1 MSEEKFD
8 AIIVGGGMAG
18 ATAAYILAN
27 AGMEV
32 LLADRGDYCGAKNVT
47 GGRLYAHSMEKVFP
61 GFAKEAPVERL
72 VTKEKVSLMTEK
84 GSLDIGYSSTDLG
97 ADPDG
102 ASSTVLRSKFD
113 QWMAE
118 KCEEAGVM
126 PVPGIRVDSCVVED
140 GKVVGIDA
148 GGEIMYSDVVILAD
162 GVNSLLAQRLGMKQE
177 LTPKQVAVGVKE
189 VIQLGE
195 ETINQRFGLRG
206 DEGMAWLSAGD
217 ATNGAFGGGFLYT
230 NKDTVSIGIV
240 ATLADIGYHNISIPE
255 LLDRYKEHPAIAPYL
270 EGGESIEYSAHLV
283 PEEGIHMVPELVRD
297 GVLLA
302 GDAAGFVVNLGMTV
316 RGMDFAVES
325 GRLAAE
331 AVIRAKEAGDFSK
344 ESLSSYVDALEE
356 SFVMKDMK
364 ALKGFPTILSRRE
377 VFKDLPEMADDICK
391 KLFTVDGK
399 PSMDFIMYVINSVTA
414 HTSVEQLTSFVSD
427 IMDAM

>member
-102 ASSTVLRSKFD
+102 ASYTVLRSKFD

-126 PVPGIRVDSCVVED
+126 LVPGIRVDSCVVED

-189 VIQLGE
+189 VI
-195 ETINQRFGLRG
+195 
-206 DEGMAWLSAGD
+206 GD

>member
-1 MSEEKFD
+1 
-8 AIIVGGGMAG
+8 MAG
-18 ATAAYILAN
+18 ATAAYVLAT

-47 GGRLYAHSMEKVFP
+47 GGRLYGHSLEKVFP
-61 GFAKEAPVERL
+61 GFAKEAPVERR

-84 GSLDIGYSSTDLG
+84 GSLDIGYSSTDLS
-97 ADPDG
+97 ADPEG
-102 ASSTVLRSKFD
+102 ASYTVLRSKFD
-113 QWMAE
+113 QWLAE

-126 PVPGIRVDSCVVED
+126 LIPGIRVDSCVVKD

-148 GGEIMYSDVVILAD
+148 GGEIMYADVVILAD

-177 LTPKQVAVGVKE
+177 LTPHQVAVGAKE
-189 VIQLGE
+189 VIRLGE
-195 ETINQRFGLRG
+195 ETINERFGLRG
-206 DEGMAWLSAGD
+206 DEGVAWLSAGD
-217 ATNGAFGGGFLYT
+217 ATMGAFGGGFLYT

-240 ATLADIGYHNISIPE
+240 ATLADIGYHGTSVPE
-255 LLDRYKEHPAIAPYL
+255 LLDRYKEHPAIAPYI
-270 EGGESIEYSAHLV
+270 EGGEVLEYSAHLV
-283 PEEGIHMVPELVRD
+283 PEAGIHMVPELVRD

-302 GDAAGFVVNLGMTV
+302 GDAAGFCVNLGMTV

-344 ESLSSYVDALEE
+344 ACLSSYADALEE
-356 SFVMKDMK
+356 SFIMKDMK
-364 ALKGFPTILSRRE
+364 ALKGFPTLLSRRE
-377 VFKDLPEMADDICK
+377 IFKDMPEMADDICR

-399 PSMDFIMYVINSVTA
+399 PSMDFVMYVINSVTA
-414 HTSVEQLTSFVSD
+414 HTSVAQLTSFVSD

>member
-102 ASSTVLRSKFD
+102 ASYTVLRSKFD

-126 PVPGIRVDSCVVED
+126 LVPGIRVDSCVVED

-148 GGEIMYSDVVILAD
+148 GRWDTVIADVTATDERREKYDFSDPYLYTGRQVVVKKGNEVNMHTLDDIAGKKVATNTTNSWASKLEDLGATIVPIDNTDQCASAVINGSADFCMFNNIVMSEYLKNHPEAELEVAFVIETDVNEVSIPVRKGETRLLEQYNAA
-162 GVNSLLAQRLGMKQE
+162 LAQ
-177 LTPKQVAVGVKE
+177 
-189 VIQLGE
+189 
-195 ETINQRFGLRG
+195 LR
-206 DEGMAWLSAGD
+206 
-217 ATNGAFGGGFLYT
+217 
-230 NKDTVSIGIV
+230 
-240 ATLADIGYHNISIPE
+240 
-255 LLDRYKEHPAIAPYL
+255 
-270 EGGESIEYSAHLV
+270 
-283 PEEGIHMVPELVRD
+283 
-297 GVLLA
+297 
-302 GDAAGFVVNLGMTV
+302 
-316 RGMDFAVES
+316 ES
-325 GRLAAE
+325 GKL
-331 AVIRAKEAGDFSK
+331 KE
-344 ESLSSYVDALEE
+344 LSEKWFYD
-356 SFVMKDMK
+356 
-364 ALKGFPTILSRRE
+364 
-377 VFKDLPEMADDICK
+377 DLTNNP
-391 KLFTVDGK
+391 LG
-399 PSMDFIMYVINSVTA
+399 N
-414 HTSVEQLTSFVSD
+414 
-427 IMDAM
+427 